1 MKTWTCL
8 SLGLGLAA
16 AALAG
21 PLQPA
26 HIAADARWLIHLDVE
41 ALLTTTVGQTLARE
55 AIEPKMSEVAT
66 ALKHHL
72 DFDFDWRRIRSLTL
86 YGAEYGGPERLRGVM
101 LVDTDLDLAAGFAA
115 ALQKQAALGHAQDGD
130 LQLLED
136 GPQPLYCIKED
147 LYVALQPGAPAIVG
161 KARRTTLKARSVLIG
176 GAPNLNSGAGL
187 TRLISPG
194 RDHFLLVA
202 AEGFSDA
209 APAAPRARVLKMAD
223 ALQLTLAESG
233 DLVQAALNLT
243 ARTPETA
250 QQMQQVIQGMTAL
263 VTLSQVENPDLL
275 KLVNGLRVAVNDRQL
290 QLTLS
295 LPAAEVAQK
304 IAEDQRRKRGQT
316 TATPPP

>member
-8 SLGLGLAA
+8 LLGLGVTTAT
-16 AALAG
+16 LAG
-21 PLQPA
+21 PLQPV

-55 AIEPKMSEVAT
+55 AIEPKMTEVAA

-72 DFDFDWRRIRSLTL
+72 NFEFDWRRIRSLTL

-101 LVDTDLDLAAGFAA
+101 LMDTDLDLAAGFAA

-147 LYVALQPGAPAIVG
+147 LYVALQPGAPAILG
-161 KARRTTLKARSVLIG
+161 KARRTTLKARSVLVG
-176 GAPNLNSGAGL
+176 GAPNLNSSSSPL
-187 TRLISPG
+187 TWLLPPG
-194 RDHFLLVA
+194 RNHFLLVA

-209 APAAPRARVLKMAD
+209 APDAPQARVFKMAD
-223 ALQLTLAESG
+223 ALQFTLAESG

-263 VTLSQVENPDLL
+263 IALSQMDNPDLQR
-275 KLVNGLRVAVNDRQL
+275 LVSGLRASVRDRQL
-290 QLTLS
+290 ELSLS
-295 LPAAEVAQK
+295 LPAVEVAQK
-304 IAEDQRRKRGQT
+304 IVEDQRRKQGA
-316 TATPPP
+316 ATSQP